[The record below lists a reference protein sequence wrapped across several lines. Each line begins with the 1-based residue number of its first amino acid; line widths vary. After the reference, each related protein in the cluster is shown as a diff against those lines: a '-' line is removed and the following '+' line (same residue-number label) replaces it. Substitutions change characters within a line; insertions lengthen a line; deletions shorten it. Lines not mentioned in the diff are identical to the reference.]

1 MGLMRTVGPEG
12 LLREPRDGGRF
23 FFGTRILLQ
32 LRSGYSGNPYL
43 TGVGCINMDDRMT
56 DDKIRAIFE
65 TAFELRPKCPS
76 RL

>member
-1 MGLMRTVGPEG
+1 MRTVGPEG
-12 LLREPRDGGRF
+12 LLREAAGRRAL

-43 TGVGCINMDDRMT
+43 TGVGCINMDDRVT
-56 DDKIRAIFE
+56 DDKTRAIFE
-65 TAFELRPKCPS
+65 TAFDLRPKCPS

>member
-12 LLREPRDGGRF
+12 LLREATGRRTL

-32 LRSGYSGNPYL
+32 LRSVYSGNPYL
-43 TGVGCINMDDRMT
+43 TGVGCINMDDRVT
-56 DDKIRAIFE
+56 DDKTRAIFE
-65 TAFELRPKCPS
+65 TAFDLRPKCPS